1 MLGLVDRDTVQD
13 PELAQIKDTKDAV
26 VLMRRE
32 RVVGAVKDDKFW
44 KVSQFQDFCEVT
56 NCVVVKV

>member
-1 MLGLVDRDTVQD
+1 MLGLVDRYTIQY

-32 RVVGAVKDDKFW
+32 RVVGAVKDDKFRE
-44 KVSQFQDFCEVT
+44 VSQFQDIGEV
-56 NCVVVKV
+56 